1 MKVRLIATCPNSV
14 EVDAVVFSTPEAVDR
29 FIRALELAKKTVW
42 ATQTKPTSEKK

>member
-1 MKVRLIATCPNSV
+1 MKVRLYATCPNLV

-42 ATQTKPTSEKK
+42 VLPTKKLDEKK